1 MITNND
7 NLECCEIEYSRRQKH
22 GESAV
27 NGVSG
32 AMAIEVFPPKV
43 LLLIVPRV
51 TALGSGMPLVT
62 AWVSKLLAASPA
74 THSPRAYQR
83 PSVGRKLLAAARF
96 TCRERW
102 PLAVSA
108 CLLILGSSD

>member
-1 MITNND
+1 MITNNH

-43 LLLIVPRV
+43 LLLIVPSSDGLRLWD
-51 TALGSGMPLVT
+51 ASGYCLGQQASSSFPSH
-62 AWVSKLLAASPA
+62 ALAARLSE
-74 THSPRAYQR
+74 TSCR
-83 PSVGRKLLAAARF
+83 PETA
-96 TCRERW
+96 
-102 PLAVSA
+102 
-108 CLLILGSSD
+108 GSCEVHLP